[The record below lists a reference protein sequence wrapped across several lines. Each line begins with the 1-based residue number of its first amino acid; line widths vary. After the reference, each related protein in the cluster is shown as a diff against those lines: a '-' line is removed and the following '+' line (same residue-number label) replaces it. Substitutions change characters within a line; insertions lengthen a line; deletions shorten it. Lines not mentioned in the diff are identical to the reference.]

1 MADKPQLKYGT
12 FFVVQIKKSKYFENL
27 SFDLLTF

>member
-12 FFVVQIKKSKYFENL
+12 FFVVQIKSQKFFKNL